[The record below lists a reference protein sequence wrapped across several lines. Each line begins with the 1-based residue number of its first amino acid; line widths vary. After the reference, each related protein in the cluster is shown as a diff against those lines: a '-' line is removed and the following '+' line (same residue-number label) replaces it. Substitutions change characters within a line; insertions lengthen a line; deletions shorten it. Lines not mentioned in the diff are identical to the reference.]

1 MSDIKKYSEE
11 RKKRDPEFAYGY
23 DEGYEQFKIGMMIR
37 EARESA
43 GLSQE
48 ELAKRLQTKK
58 TAISRIENHAED
70 IKLSTLERVAA
81 SLGKRLEVSIVSI
94 NRRKSISKPSGA
106 VPVTGRERSR
116 PGKKQAKSTA
126 YKKADEKG

>member
-1 MSDIKKYSEE
+1 MSDLKKYIEE

-70 IKLSTLERVAA
+70 IKLSTLERVAY
-81 SLGKRLEVSIVSI
+81 SLGKRLEVSIVPVAG
-94 NRRKSISKPSGA
+94 RKVSDKPYGDVSVRG
-106 VPVTGRERSR
+106 
-116 PGKKQAKSTA
+116 GKIPQTRGKRTKPPA
-126 YKKADEKG
+126 YKKTGG